1 MDYSRHGPPLG
12 QWPGGDSDER
22 AARKTGVKNAL
33 IAGMSS
39 ESGSGARAISVR
51 RKKASHWCARQS
63 WRDPAGVSPAR
74 EKGSANPVV
83 SVASWKV
90 TTTAKRTQ

>member
-1 MDYSRHGPPLG
+1 MNQSRHGPPLG

-22 AARKTGVKNAL
+22 AARKTGIKNAL

-51 RKKASHWCARQS
+51 RKKASH
-63 WRDPAGVSPAR
+63 
-74 EKGSANPVV
+74 
-83 SVASWKV
+83 
-90 TTTAKRTQ
+90 